1 MKFSEPKHPILEN
14 IGITS
19 FDYVIKSANEVHQ
32 QELESALLLLPI
44 EYLLEFMNL
53 LCDAIDQKKSVER
66 VSVILNA
73 LQRICSKFPSQ
84 SNPTRDP
91 PNIRFGD
98 LSNLDFL
105 YCSGPVL
112 VQDFSIFLVRP
123 VLGRGSLSSIKLS
136 LSVDL
141 NLIRLFLPQLT
152 SSRKYASVLQRAEKC
167 SMAALN
173 EIKSVADFNFAILSL
188 LQGWFLQYFMCCI

>member
-1 MKFSEPKHPILEN
+1 MTFLEPKHPILEN
-14 IGITS
+14 IGIS
-19 FDYVIKSANEVHQ
+19 AFDYVIKSANEVHQ

-73 LQRICSKFPSQ
+73 LQR
-84 SNPTRDP
+84 
-91 PNIRFGD
+91 
-98 LSNLDFL
+98 
-105 YCSGPVL
+105 
-112 VQDFSIFLVRP
+112 
-123 VLGRGSLSSIKLS
+123 
-136 LSVDL
+136 
-141 NLIRLFLPQLT
+141 LFLPQLT

-167 SMAALN
+167 SLAALN

-188 LQGWFLQYFMCCI
+188 LQGWFLQYAMCRIRSVTVTHVSLY